1 MMKNRGSVCRISEPN
16 IQLAAKVVLRGG
28 VIVYPTDTV
37 YGLGCDPRNSL
48 AVERIS
54 RIKHRE
60 RKPFPVLCDS
70 LESVARLIEFNNTSR
85 ALAKKYWPG
94 ALTIVAPLKMRL
106 PGTVHQ
112 GTGTLGV
119 RIPAS
124 TSCVKLISAC
134 GGYLVGTSA
143 NKSGK
148 PSCRTAQEALKFLG
162 EEVDLILDGGRL
174 TSRESTVVRVAGEE
188 IEVLR
193 KGEIRASEKKR

>member
-1 MMKNRGSVCRISEPN
+1 MVKNRGRVCRISEPN
-16 IQLAAKVVLRGG
+16 IELAAKVVLGGG

-37 YGLGCDPRNSL
+37 YGLGCDPRNSI
-48 AVERIS
+48 AVERVS
-54 RIKHRE
+54 RIKRRE
-60 RKPFPVLCDS
+60 QKPFPVLCDS
-70 LESVARLIEFNNTSR
+70 LDSVSRLIVFSDASR

-94 ALTIVAPLKMRL
+94 ALTIVAPLKMKL
-106 PGTVHQ
+106 PGRVHQ
-112 GTGTLGV
+112 GTRTLGV

-143 NKSGK
+143 NRSGK

-174 TSRESTVVRVAGEE
+174 IAQASTVVRVAGEE

-193 KGEIRASEKKR
+193 KGEIRVLEKNR